1 MVAAQVSI
9 NNLSLVIHNKQIL
22 SDISFSVLPGQFIGL
37 IGPNGA
43 GKSSL
48 LRCLYRYQTPQ
59 AGNIQI
65 DEKEISQFSRQTYA
79 KKVAAVLQ
87 EIPSQFNLAVFDV
100 VAMGLTPHKRLFSS
114 VSLRDRQAI
123 QEALKKVGLAHKY
136 QQPYESLSGG
146 EKQRV
151 MIARAIVQRPSL
163 LLMDEP
169 TSHLDVKYQIEIMAL
184 AKSLGITVIASFHD
198 LNLASALCDS
208 IIVLNEGSL
217 VANGAPKNVVTTNML
232 LEVFGVKAEVI
243 LQTSPHG
250 ASVPYIR
257 YQYQLT
263 VMDLNGQAS
272 RGRECE

>member
-9 NNLSLVIHNKQIL
+9 NNLDLVINNKHIL
-22 SDISFSVLPGQFIGL
+22 SDISFNVAPGQFIGL

-48 LRCLYRYQTPQ
+48 LRCLYRFQTPVS
-59 AGNIQI
+59 GTVLI
-65 DEKEISQFSRQTYA
+65 DQTDINQFDRQTYA
-79 KKVAAVLQ
+79 RKVAAVLQ

-114 VSLRDRQAI
+114 ISLRDRQTI
-123 QEALKKVGLAHKY
+123 QEALHKVGLTHK
-136 QQPYESLSGG
+136 QKQSYESLSGG

-151 MIARAIVQRPSL
+151 MIARAVVQRPSL

-198 LNLASALCDS
+198 LNLASALCDA
-208 IIVLNEGSL
+208 ILVLDKGRL
-217 VANGAPKNVVTTNML
+217 VATGAPKNVMTTEML
-232 LEVFGVKAEVI
+232 ANVFGVKAEVT
-243 LQTSPHG
+243 LHSPSQMPH
-250 ASVPYIR
+250 IR
-257 YQYQLT
+257 YQYQL
-263 VMDLNGQAS
+263 DESELILQKS
-272 RGRECE
+272 GRQG